1 MSTETDENGLSILS
15 LATLQGISAQ
25 DNTDIILVDC
35 FIPNTVCY
43 SGDEEMVLWI
53 LENFP
58 RVAEVPNASGNLAVH
73 FAAAQGKCPDNNK
86 VAFFHDRL
94 SFIVMIAHLQIMK
107 YRELLPHSILP
118 EVNTWS
124 YTSRGRHHILNWQ
137 LKQS

>member
-94 SFIVMIAHLQIMK
+94 SFIVYDCTFTNNEI
-107 YRELLPHSILP
+107 
-118 EVNTWS
+118 
-124 YTSRGRHHILNWQ
+124 
-137 LKQS
+137 